1 MNDFDYDI
9 VQKKRVARGAFA
21 HVNRKRGKC
30 RLPSDSLTAAQ
41 KREMN
46 GAVKTYN
53 ITRPMP
59 LDEFKGMPDDLQREY
74 LRNSRVVEGQLHTL
88 QTRWAVAAPPS
99 ENMEK
104 NWACRLC
111 EVVGTLTCGKR
122 NYWSGT
128 QAKWRKKHQKNS
140 PMDQRRCE
148 VGNRCTCEVQNCYT
162 HGSLSGET
170 GKAFCKIYA
179 CLCRM
184 NVKSRLSGERRRKLV
199 KEHITTGGKTLCWTC
214 RKAYGKCSW
223 TEVDYTKKGW
233 PIRFEPVKGWN
244 AIPTK
249 NEKYTSFLV
258 VSCPKYDPDD
268 RKEDTHDG
276 RFCGYGEAPAGGEG
290 EGTYVAE

>member
-30 RLPSDSLTAAQ
+30 RLPSDYLTAAQ
-41 KREMN
+41 KKEMN

-74 LRNSRVVEGQLHTL
+74 LRNMQSCG
-88 QTRWAVAAPPS
+88 AA
-99 ENMEK
+99 
-104 NWACRLC
+104 ATYL
-111 EVVGTLTCGKR
+111 
-122 NYWSGT
+122 
-128 QAKWRKKHQKNS
+128 
-140 PMDQRRCE
+140 
-148 VGNRCTCEVQNCYT
+148 
-162 HGSLSGET
+162 
-170 GKAFCKIYA
+170 IYA

-258 VSCPKYDPDD
+258 VSCP
-268 RKEDTHDG
+268 E
-276 RFCGYGEAPAGGEG
+276 
-290 EGTYVAE
+290 

>member
-30 RLPSDSLTAAQ
+30 RLPSDYLTAAQ
-41 KREMN
+41 KKEMN

-74 LRNSRVVEGQLHTL
+74 LRNMQSCGAAATYLADEMGCCSATIREYGEKLGVPFVRGGRNLDLWQKKLSEWHTAEVTAAETPEK
-88 QTRWAVAAPPS
+88 QTDEIAHPQ
-99 ENMEK
+99 
-104 NWACRLC
+104 
-111 EVVGTLTCGKR
+111 G
-122 NYWSGT
+122 
-128 QAKWRKKHQKNS
+128 
-140 PMDQRRCE
+140 
-148 VGNRCTCEVQNCYT
+148 VQSCCT

>member
-30 RLPSDSLTAAQ
+30 RLPSDYLTAAQ

-46 GAVKTYN
+46 GKMKTYN
-53 ITRPMP
+53 ATRPMP
-59 LDEFKGMPDDLQREY
+59 WEDFKAMPDDIKREY
-74 LRNSRVVEGQLHTL
+74 LRNMQSCGG
-88 QTRWAVAAPPS
+88 AATYLAEEMGCCS
-99 ENMEK
+99 ATIIECGK
-104 NWACRLC
+104 NWGCRLC

-122 NYWSGT
+122 NYRSGT
-128 QAKWRKKHQKNS
+128 QPMFRQQKRWKSS

-148 VGNRCTCEVQNCYT
+148 VWNCFT
-162 HGSLSGET
+162 HGSLSEET
-170 GKAFCKIYA
+170 GKAFCKIYV

-184 NVKSRLSGERRRKLV
+184 NVKSRLSGERRKKLV
-199 KEHITTGGKTLCWTC
+199 KEHITTGWKTLCWTC
-214 RKAYGKCSW
+214 RKAYGGCSW

-258 VSCPKYDPDD
+258 VSCPEYDPDD